1 MRYHSKCP
9 MKSLH
14 VRSFAK
20 INISLNITKKRDDG
34 FHELDSVMLPI
45 ALHDSLV
52 ISKLNNANDNF
63 VTVDD
68 FSIGTFSYN
77 LATFAIERLQSK
89 YRFKDKFRILIH
101 KVIPIQAGLGGGSS
115 NAACTLKAVNTMLK
129 LGASDEELIELSKTL
144 GCDIPFFIKC
154 KPARV
159 QGVGEILNP
168 ITVKNNYYVLLVKPE
183 TGCSTREVY
192 SISDSMDLKV
202 TNIDNVVKALEN
214 GDDELLEAN
223 ISNALQEPAIKLVPA
238 IQTIIDELHSEG
250 LKMVQVTGSG
260 SAVFALSTDKQLLK
274 RVFKKFED
282 KNQVELTK
290 VMK

>member
-1 MRYHSKCP
+1 MP
-9 MKSLH
+9 MKNLH
-14 VRSFAK
+14 IRSFAK
-20 INISLNITKKRDDG
+20 INISLNITKKRKDG

-45 ALHDSLV
+45 SLHDSLV
-52 ISKLNNANDNF
+52 ISKLNLATDNY

-77 LATFAIERLQSK
+77 LATFSIEKLQSV
-89 YRFKDKFRILIH
+89 YHFDDKFRILIH

-115 NAACTLKAVNTMLK
+115 NAAFTMKAVNQILK
-129 LGASDEELIELSKTL
+129 LGASDEELIELGKTL

-159 QGVGEILNP
+159 QGVGEVLTP

-183 TGCSTREVY
+183 LGCSTKEVY
-192 SISDSMDLKV
+192 ALSDEMNLK
-202 TNIDNVVKALEN
+202 TGNIENVIKALEE
-214 GDDELLEAN
+214 GDDDLLAEN
-223 ISNALQEPAIKLVPA
+223 ISNALQEPAIKLVPSIEA
-238 IQTIIDELHSEG
+238 IIDELKNNG

-260 SAVFALSTDKQLLK
+260 SAVFALSTNKNQLK
-274 RVFKKFED
+274 KVFKKLED
-282 KNQVELTK
+282 RYQVELAR

>member
-1 MRYHSKCP
+1 MP

-45 ALHDSLV
+45 SLHDSLV
-52 ISKLNNANDNF
+52 ISKLNAAHDNF

-77 LATFAIERLQSK
+77 LATFSIEKLQSI
-89 YRFKDKFRILIH
+89 YRFNDKFRVLIH

-115 NAACTLKAVNTMLK
+115 NAACTIKAVNTMLK
-129 LGASDEELIELSKTL
+129 LGATDEELIEISKTL

-159 QGVGEILNP
+159 QGVGEVLTP
-168 ITVKNNYYVLLVKPE
+168 ISVKNNYYVLLVKPE
-183 TGCSTREVY
+183 AGCSTREIY
-192 SISDSMDLKV
+192 AISDTMDLKV
-202 TNIDNVVKALEN
+202 CNIDNVIKASEE
-214 GDDELLEAN
+214 GDDELLADN
-223 ISNALQEPAIKLVPA
+223 ISNALQEPAIKSVPA
-238 IQTIIDELHSEG
+238 IQTIIDELRDNG

-260 SAVFALSTDKQLLK
+260 SAVFALSTDKALLK
-274 RVFKKFED
+274 RVFKKLED
-282 KNQVELTK
+282 KYEVELAK
-290 VMK
+290 VLK

>member
-1 MRYHSKCP
+1 
-9 MKSLH
+9 MKNLH
-14 VRSFAK
+14 IRSFAK
-20 INISLNITKKRDDG
+20 INISLNITKKRNDG

-45 ALHDSLV
+45 SLHDSLV
-52 ISKLNNANDNF
+52 VSKQTPGASDNY

-77 LATFAIERLQSK
+77 LATFSIEKLQSV
-89 YRFKDKFRILIH
+89 YHFDDKFRILIH

-115 NAACTLKAVNTMLK
+115 NAAFTMKAVNQILK
-129 LGASDEELIELSKTL
+129 LGASDEELIELGKTL

-159 QGVGEILNP
+159 QGVGEVLTP

-183 TGCSTREVY
+183 LGCSTREVY
-192 SISDSMDLKV
+192 ALSDEMNLK
-202 TNIDNVVKALEN
+202 TGNIENVVKALEE
-214 GDDELLEAN
+214 GDDDLLAEN
-223 ISNALQEPAIKLVPA
+223 ISNALQEPAIKLVSSIEA
-238 IQTIIDELHSEG
+238 IIDELKDNG

-260 SAVFALSTDKQLLK
+260 SAVFALSTNKAQLK
-274 RVFKKFED
+274 KVFKKLED
-282 KNQVELTK
+282 RYQVELAR

>member
-1 MRYHSKCP
+1 ML
-9 MKSLH
+9 MKNLH
-14 VRSFAK
+14 IRSFAK

-45 ALHDSLV
+45 SLHDSLIV
-52 ISKLNNANDNF
+52 SKLNNANDNF

-77 LATFAIERLQSK
+77 LATFSIEKLQSI
-89 YRFKDKFRILIH
+89 YHFNDKFRILIH

-115 NAACTLKAVNTMLK
+115 NAAFTMKAVNSMLK
-129 LGASDEELIELSKTL
+129 LGASEQELIDIAKTL

-159 QGVGEILNP
+159 QGIGEVLTP
-168 ITVKNNYYVLLVKPE
+168 ISIKNNYYVLLVKPE
-183 TGCSTREVY
+183 AGCSTKEVY
-192 SISDSMDLKV
+192 SISDTMDLKV
-202 TNIDNVVKALEN
+202 CNIENVIQALEN
-214 GDDELLEAN
+214 GDDELLANN
-223 ISNALQEPAIKLVPA
+223 ISNALQEPAIKVVPA
-238 IQTIIDELHSEG
+238 IQMIIDELHGFG

-260 SAVFALSTDKQLLK
+260 SAVFALSTDKKLLNK
-274 RVFKKFED
+274 MLKKLEGRYE
-282 KNQVELTK
+282 VELAR

>member
-1 MRYHSKCP
+1 

-14 VRSFAK
+14 IRSFAK
-20 INISLNITKKRDDG
+20 INIALNITKKRDDG

-45 ALHDSLV
+45 SLHDSLV
-52 ISKLNNANDNF
+52 ISKLNSANDNF

-77 LATFAIERLQSK
+77 LATFAIEKLQSI
-89 YRFKDKFRILIH
+89 YHFNDKFRILIH

-115 NAACTLKAVNTMLK
+115 NAAFTLKAVNTMLK
-129 LGASDEELIELSKTL
+129 LGATDEQLIEVAKPL

-159 QGVGEILNP
+159 QGVGEVLTP
-168 ITVKNNYYVLLVKPE
+168 ISIKNNYYVLLVKPE
-183 TGCSTREVY
+183 AGCSTKEVY
-192 SISDSMDLKV
+192 GISNTMDLKV
-202 TNIDNVVKALEN
+202 GNIDNVVKALEE
-214 GDDELLEAN
+214 GDDDLLAAN
-223 ISNALQEPAIKLVPA
+223 ISNALQEPAIKCVPA
-238 IQTIIDELHSEG
+238 IERIIDELKECG

-260 SAVFALSTDKQLLK
+260 SAVFALSTDKKLLK
-274 RVFKKFED
+274 KILKKFED
-282 KNQVELTK
+282 KYEVELAK

>member
-1 MRYHSKCP
+1 

-14 VRSFAK
+14 IRSFAK
-20 INISLNITKKRDDG
+20 INISLNIVKKREDG

-45 ALHDSLV
+45 SLHDSLIV
-52 ISKLNNANDNF
+52 SKLNSAPDNY

-77 LATFAIERLQSK
+77 LATFSIEKLQSI
-89 YRFKDKFRILIH
+89 YHFDDKFRILIH

-115 NAACTLKAVNTMLK
+115 NAACTMKAVNTMLK
-129 LGASDEELIELSKTL
+129 LGATDEELIEISKTL

-159 QGVGEILNP
+159 QGVGEVLTP
-168 ITVKNNYYVLLVKPE
+168 ITIKNNYYVLLVKPDD
-183 TGCSTREVY
+183 GCSTKEVY
-192 SISDSMDLKV
+192 AISDSMDLK
-202 TNIDNVVKALEN
+202 TCNIENVIKALEE
-214 GDDELLEAN
+214 GDDDLLAES
-223 ISNALQEPAIKLVPA
+223 ISNALQEPAIKNVPV
-238 IQTIIDELHSEG
+238 IQTIIDELHDNG

-260 SAVFALSTDKQLLK
+260 SAVFALSTNKQTLK
-274 RVFKKFED
+274 KVFKKLE
-282 KNQVELTK
+282 NRYQVELAK

>member
-1 MRYHSKCP
+1 
-9 MKSLH
+9 MKNLH
-14 VRSFAK
+14 IRSFAK
-20 INISLNITKKRDDG
+20 INISLNITKKRKDG

-45 ALHDSLV
+45 SLHDSLV
-52 ISKLNNANDNF
+52 ISKLNLATDNY

-77 LATFAIERLQSK
+77 LATFSIEKLQSV
-89 YRFKDKFRILIH
+89 YHFDDKFRILIH

-115 NAACTLKAVNTMLK
+115 NAAFTMKAVNQILK
-129 LGASDEELIELSKTL
+129 LGASDEELIELGKTL

-159 QGVGEILNP
+159 QGVGEVLTP

-183 TGCSTREVY
+183 LGCSTKEVY
-192 SISDSMDLKV
+192 ALSDEMNLK
-202 TNIDNVVKALEN
+202 TGNIENVIKALEE
-214 GDDELLEAN
+214 GDDDLLAEN
-223 ISNALQEPAIKLVPA
+223 ISNALQEPAIKLVPSIEA
-238 IQTIIDELHSEG
+238 IIDELKNNG

-260 SAVFALSTDKQLLK
+260 SAVFALSTNKNQLK
-274 RVFKKFED
+274 KVFKKLED
-282 KNQVELTK
+282 RYQVELAR